1 MAVTSKDTIYID
13 IDDEITGIIDK
24 LKASEGRV
32 VALVLPKRAAVF
44 QSIVNMKL
52 LKRAADDAKKHVVL
66 ITSETGLLPLAG
78 MVGVYVAKSLT
89 SKPEI
94 PSAPSVTDEEETV
107 NEATAIGGDQAE
119 FDPKVAGAAT
129 VGALAGMD
137 AAKDEVETVQLDD
150 NEGLPVSD
158 NSGSPNGPTS
168 DSGEAAAADEK
179 PKKQKKDKSLKI
191 PNFER
196 FRVLLVIGILL
207 IILLIVGAV
216 FGLNVL
222 PKATIAVTTDATN
235 VNVALNLNLSTSANA
250 LDPASDTVPTTLA
263 SQQKT
268 YNQQVATTGQQN
280 EGNTASG
287 TVSMSAGS
295 CSGTIPSDIPQGTAL
310 TNNNLTYILGDV
322 VSFIPTASHGHCTFQ
337 GVDSNGDPNIGIEAQ
352 SPGTNYNTSGSFNV
366 VGNPDVT
373 ASGSTSGG
381 TDNIVQIVSQND
393 INNAKAKLP
402 TSDPTVKQNLEN
414 QLNGQDLYP
423 IPATFSAGT
432 PTYTNS
438 ANVGTAASS
447 VTVTEAVTY
456 TMFGVHKSDL
466 QTLVDTNIN
475 GQIDTSKQSILNDGI
490 DSAAFSVQSSSS
502 TGAQISL
509 TTTAEAGPELN
520 VNAIKSESAGKKS
533 GDVKNELETNPDV
546 TNVDVKLSPFWV
558 SSVPKKL
565 NKITVTI
572 AKPQT
577 TSSKNNAN
585 NP

>member
-24 LKASEGRV
+24 LKASDGKV

-44 QSIVNMKL
+44 QSVVNMKL
-52 LKRAADDAKKHVVL
+52 LKRAADEAKKHVVL
-66 ITSETGLLPLAG
+66 ITSEAGLLPLAG
-78 MVGVYVAKSLT
+78 MVGIYIAKSLT

-94 PSAPSVTDEEETV
+94 PLAPSTADDEETV
-107 NEATAIGGDQAE
+107 DEPTDINGEQPE

-129 VGALAGMD
+129 VGALAGME
-137 AAKDEVETVQLDD
+137 AAKDDVETVQLDD
-150 NEGLPVSD
+150 NEVPTPDVNGP
-158 NSGSPNGPTS
+158 PNGPTAN
-168 DSGEAAAADEK
+168 DSELPAADEK
-179 PKKQKKDKSLKI
+179 PKKQKKDKSLLI

-196 FRVLLVIGILL
+196 FRMLLVIVILV
-207 IILLIVGAV
+207 IILLIAGAI

-222 PKATIAVTTDATN
+222 PKAAIAITTNATN
-235 VNVALNLNLSTSANA
+235 VNVSLDLNLSTSASS
-250 LDPASDTVPTTLA
+250 LDPASDTVPATLS
-263 SQQKT
+263 SQSKT

-287 TVSMSAGS
+287 TVTMSAGS
-295 CSGTIPSDIPQGTAL
+295 CSGNIPNDIPQGTAL
-310 TNNNLTYILGDV
+310 TNNNLTFILSDV

-337 GVDSNGDPNIGIEAQ
+337 GVNSNGDPDVGIQAQ
-352 SPGTNYNTSGSFNV
+352 SPGTNYNTSGSYSV
-366 VGNPDVT
+366 VGNPNVS

-402 TSDPTVKQNLEN
+402 TADPTVKQNLQN
-414 QLNGQDLYP
+414 QLEGQGLYP
-423 IPATFSAGT
+423 IPSTFSAGT

-438 ANVGTAASS
+438 ANVGTAASN

-490 DSAAFSVQSSSS
+490 DSAAYSVQNASS
-502 TGAQISL
+502 TGAQISM

-533 GDVKNELETNPDV
+533 GDIKSQLETDPDV
-546 TNVDVKLSPFWV
+546 TNVNVKLSPFWV
-558 SSVPKKL
+558 TTVPKNQ

-577 TSSKNNAN
+577 TSSNNNAN